1 MSIIIYYSF
10 GIITQ
15 FFRIKK
21 KNSKNFE
28 HNLAGPTEVDKDVVL
43 SSEIPVSE
51 VLNEKKLESW
61 YEMHF

>member
-10 GIITQ
+10 GIIAH

-21 KNSKNFE
+21 SNSNNFE

-43 SSEIPVSE
+43 SFEIPVSKP
-51 VLNEKKLESW
+51 LNEE
-61 YEMHF
+61 